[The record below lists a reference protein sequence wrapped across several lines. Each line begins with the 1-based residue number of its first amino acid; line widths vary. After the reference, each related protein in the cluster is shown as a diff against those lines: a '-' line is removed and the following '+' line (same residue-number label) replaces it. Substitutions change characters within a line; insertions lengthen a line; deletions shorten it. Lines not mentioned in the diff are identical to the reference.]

1 MMRGVK
7 LSAEA
12 TTVRQILP
20 WRDMYRL
27 EMACQIV
34 HDSLHFREE
43 WTVPYLLRAGEIV
56 VGYGSIAIGGP
67 WKDKPTVFEFFV
79 APDWRRRAFDL
90 FEVLLNESKAVGV
103 EVQSNDP
110 LITVMAHTYAP
121 GVTSESILYHD
132 RLTTHLTVDG
142 ATFRKAV
149 EERGEPKWDWVVEVD
164 GVVAASGGLMWHY
177 NRPYGDI
184 YMEVKEAYRRRGLGA
199 YLVQEIKRVC
209 YEMGSVPSARCNPTN
224 IASRKT
230 LQKAGFV
237 PCGCI
242 LSGPLAVR
250 EQA

>member
-1 MMRGVK
+1 MK
-7 LSAEA
+7 LSAKA
-12 TTVRQILP
+12 TVLGEILP

-27 EMACQIV
+27 EMACQVI
-34 HDSLHFREE
+34 HDSLHEREG
-43 WTVPYLLRAGEIV
+43 WTISYMLRAGETA

-67 WKDKPTVFEFFV
+67 WKDKPTVFEFYV
-79 APDWRRRAFDL
+79 TPDWRVRAFDL
-90 FEVLLNESKAVGV
+90 FEALLDESKAVAI

-132 RLTTHLTVDG
+132 QVTTRHPSPG
-142 ATFRKAV
+142 AVFRKAV
-149 EERGEPKWDWVVEVD
+149 QERGEPKWDWVLEVD

-209 YEMGSVPSARCNPTN
+209 YEMGSVPGARCNPNN

-250 EQA
+250 GQA

>member
-1 MMRGVK
+1 MKLNVK
-7 LSAEA
+7 SA
-12 TTVRQILP
+12 TVKDILQ

-34 HDSLHFREE
+34 HDSLHFREG
-43 WTVPYLLRAGEIV
+43 WTETYLLRSGETT
-56 VGYGSIAIGGP
+56 VGYGSVLVSGP
-67 WKDKPTVFEFFV
+67 WKGKPTVFEFFV
-79 APDWRRRAFDL
+79 APDWRGRAFDL
-90 FEVLLNESKAVGV
+90 FEELLSASKPVGI

-132 RLTTHLTVDG
+132 RLTTHLAVEG
-142 ATFRKAV
+142 ATFRKAR
-149 EERGEPKWDWVVEVD
+149 EDRGEPKDEWVVEVD
-164 GVVAASGGLMWHY
+164 GVMAANGGLMWHY

-209 YEMGSVPSARCNPTN
+209 YEMGSVPSARCNPKN
-224 IASRKT
+224 VASRKT

-242 LSGPLAVR
+242 LSGPLAIMQKV
-250 EQA
+250 